1 MDMASLLSQPQT
13 PTPPDADPSQDQRGG
28 GMASQIQSLMR
39 PPGAPGQPQGQPG
52 QPGQQQPLDH
62 ATAAAG
68 LRHLAEFSRH
78 WREIMQ
84 EPGFGTKDIKGSILE
99 MMADVMGDGLVT
111 LPQVMDLLKRLPTQP
126 LQQRQFVEQ
135 HYKQDQQAQMILME
149 RYAQQAG
156 PGGPWEQEQAKM
168 QQSSNR
174 DNHVATMERLVG
186 HFKAMTQN
194 RNARP

>member
-126 LQQRQFVEQ
+126 LQQWQFVEQ
-135 HYKQDQQAQMILME
+135 HYKQDQQAMTILLQRHATDFPQVNPADVDTALKAGRDKSTDHVAAMQ
-149 RYAQQAG
+149 RLVNHFKG
-156 PGGPWEQEQAKM
+156 PGRK
-168 QQSSNR
+168 
-174 DNHVATMERLVG
+174 
-186 HFKAMTQN
+186 
-194 RNARP
+194 NA